1 MYVRFGYGYSRQ
13 SNYCALVTSV
23 QNTLVSYR
31 KVRFLP
37 LTLIYATLGFYVS
50 LVAKHYLSFYA
61 HTRLYFTHKMTEKRY
76 LSANIALYAT
86 YFLLI
91 TATLTHYS
99 LINKTIIIQKLLRI
113 CQLSGQGI
121 EPCNVRWMGVCTSHG
136 TLPALPPRYPLRY
149 PITFLS
155 IILTSFSF
163 VIYKA

>member
-1 MYVRFGYGYSRQ
+1 MYVRFGYSYSRQ

-31 KVRFLP
+31 KVRPFAFNSNLRYVMV
-37 LTLIYATLGFYVS
+37 LSATCYQA
-50 LVAKHYLSFYA
+50 VAKHNLSLYA
-61 HTRLYFTHKMTEKRY
+61 HMRLYFTHKMTEKRY

-91 TATLTHYS
+91 AATLTHYS

-149 PITFLS
+149 PIIF
-155 IILTSFSF
+155 
-163 VIYKA
+163 IYYTYIF